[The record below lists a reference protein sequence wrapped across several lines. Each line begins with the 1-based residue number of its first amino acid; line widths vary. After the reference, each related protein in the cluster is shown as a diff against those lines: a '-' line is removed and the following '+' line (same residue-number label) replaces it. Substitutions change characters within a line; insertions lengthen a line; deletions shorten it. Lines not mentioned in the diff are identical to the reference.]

1 METKTTKTRKSQ
13 ARAIYSRRVSRQTF
27 LERTVAL
34 NVTLGTAKVWWQQF
48 KVAKATKPAAKSK
61 GSKVGRTRDLEQ
73 LAA

>member
-1 METKTTKTRKSQ
+1 MEKTTKTRKAQ
-13 ARAIYSRRVSRQTF
+13 ARSIYARRVSRQTF

-48 KVAKATKPAAKSK
+48 KTTKAAKPVAKKSGAKVARSNEP
-61 GSKVGRTRDLEQ
+61 EQ